1 MSANKKAAPAQ
12 TSPAQKAALLAELER
27 RAKLSQEKKFTIEGH
42 CFDKQIAFIRDPAK
56 FKTAVCSRRAG
67 KSEACAA
74 DLINTALNIPRSNSL
89 YVTLTRTSAERI
101 IWRIL
106 LNILSDYK
114 IKHKANN
121 KELTIQL
128 TDNNSYIYVS
138 GAKDKVE
145 IEKFRGM
152 SLHKVYVDEA
162 QSFKPYI
169 TELVE
174 DVLNWALKD
183 TGGTLCLTGTPGPVP
198 AGYFY
203 DLSTKPNPQVSQHK
217 WTLTSNPWIK
227 IKSKMDPETIL
238 AEERARKG
246 ITDTDPTYMREALG
260 LWVKDANA
268 LVYKFN
274 ARLNVYENLPPEQL
288 TYIFGIDTGY
298 LDADAIAVLGY
309 NYTSNNVYLVE
320 EVITRKQD
328 ITSLAN
334 QIKDLQ
340 AKYKPVKMTFDAG
353 ALGKKIA
360 EEIKTRHGLPLE
372 AAQKERKLEFIELL
386 NDDLRT
392 GRFKAF
398 KGSTFEQDSDVIV
411 WDYDSGIKKV
421 SDRTHTDIGDA
432 ILYAWK
438 ECKHY
443 FEIEAVKKPNGVHT
457 AAFMEELEE
466 KESTAMEAKNK
477 GEIDDWGV
485 DDLELESIYDVYGA
499 SDEF

>member
-1 MSANKKAAPAQ
+1 MADKKPQAMTPQQAAAVV
-12 TSPAQKAALLAELER
+12 AELQK
-27 RAKLSQEKKFTIEGH
+27 RAAIAKEKKFTIESY
-42 CFDKQIAFIRDPAK
+42 CFDKQIAFITDPSK

-74 DLINTALNIPRSNSL
+74 DLIYTALTIPRSNSL

-106 LNILSDYK
+106 LNILTDYK

-128 TDNNSYIYVS
+128 LDNNSYIYVS

-162 QSFKPYI
+162 QSFKAYI
-169 TELVE
+169 SELVE
-174 DVLNWALKD
+174 DVLSWATKD
-183 TGGTLCLTGTPGPVP
+183 VAGTICLTGTPGPVP

-203 DLSTKPNPQVSQHK
+203 EMSTRQNEKVGQHK
-217 WTLTSNPWIK
+217 WTLLDNPWIK
-227 IKSKMDPETIL
+227 IKSKQAPEEIL
-238 AEERARKG
+238 ADERARKG
-246 ITDTDPTYMREALG
+246 ITETDPTYMREALG
-260 LWVKDANA
+260 LWVRDQNA
-268 LVYKFN
+268 LVYRFN
-274 ARLNVYENLPPEQL
+274 PNINTYKQLPTDHM
-288 TYIFGIDTGY
+288 TYIFGIDIGWS
-298 LDADAIAVLGY
+298 DADAIAVLGY
-309 NYTSNNVYLVE
+309 NHSTNNVYLVQ
-320 EVITRKQD
+320 EVVNRKQD

-334 QIKDLQ
+334 QIKELQ
-340 AKYKPVKMTFDAG
+340 SKYQPVKMTIDAG

-360 EEIKTRHGLPLE
+360 EEIKSRHGLNVEP
-372 AAQKERKLEFIELL
+372 AAKERKLEFIELL

-398 KGSTFEQDSDVIV
+398 EGSIFEADSALIV
-411 WDYDSGIKKV
+411 WDYEGSTKKV

-443 FEIEAVKKPNGVHT
+443 FEVEIAKKPNSINT
-457 AAFMEELEE
+457 NAYMAELEE
-466 KESTAMEAKNK
+466 KEAEAMEAKNK
-477 GEIDDWGV
+477 GIDLDWGV
-485 DDLELESIYDVYGA
+485 EEDMLESIYDIGGY
-499 SDEF
+499 DDY

>member
-1 MSANKKAAPAQ
+1 MNANKKAI
-12 TSPAQKAALLAELER
+12 LAEIER
-27 RAKLSQEKKFTIEGH
+27 RKVAASEKKFTIENY
-42 CFDKQIAFIRDPAK
+42 CFDKQIAFIKDPSK

-74 DLINTALNIPRSNSL
+74 DLINTALTIPRSNSL

-106 LNILSDYK
+106 LNILADYK

-128 TDNNSYIYVS
+128 IENNSYIYVS
-138 GAKDKVE
+138 GAKDKSE

-152 SLHKVYVDEA
+152 SIHKAYVDEA

-169 TELVE
+169 SELVE

-203 DLSTKPNPQVSQHK
+203 DFSTKLNPQVGQHK
-217 WTLTSNPWIK
+217 WTLLDNPWIK
-227 IKSKMDPETIL
+227 IKSKQEPAEIL
-238 AEERARKG
+238 ADERRRKG
-246 ITDTDPTYMREALG
+246 ITETDPTYMREALG
-260 LWVKDANA
+260 LWVKDSNA

-274 ARLNVYENLPPEQL
+274 KSINVYNTLPTDRM
-288 TYIFGIDTGY
+288 TYIFGIDIGWN
-298 LDADAIAVLGY
+298 DADAIAVVGY
-309 NYTSNNVYLVE
+309 NHAQNNVYLVE
-320 EVITRKQD
+320 EVVTKKQD
-328 ITSLAN
+328 ITDLAG
-334 QIKDLQ
+334 QIKALQ
-340 AKYKPVKMTFDAG
+340 AKYQPVKMVIDAG
-353 ALGKKIA
+353 ALGKKIS
-360 EEIKTRHGLPLE
+360 EEIKSRHGLPVE

-398 KGSTFEQDSDVIV
+398 KNSLFEQDSEIIV
-411 WDYDSGIKKV
+411 WDYDSGVKKV

-443 FEIEAVKKPNGVHT
+443 FEIDVVKKPNGKDT
-457 AAFMEELEE
+457 KEYMDELEQ
-466 KESTAMEAKNK
+466 KESEAMEAKNK
-477 GEIDDWGV
+477 GEDLDWGV
-485 DDLELESIYDVYGA
+485 DQEELDSIYDIYGV
-499 SDEF
+499 SDDF